1 MPAIGYVKWIYAHCS
16 FCLNSK
22 NFVVCDWL
30 SVVWIIIIISFIV
43 INFMKY
49 ESTTI
54 YICVFTLGEN

>member
-1 MPAIGYVKWIYAHCS
+1 MPAFGYVKWIYAHCS

-43 INFMKY
+43 FNFMKY

-54 YICVFTLGEN
+54 YIYVFTLGEN